1 MNPRLT
7 EPVTLT
13 DSRWTPLRLGGEPR
27 PQPSRD
33 NKHVS
38 CGGVLED
45 SLPTRKSGL
54 LPELILIT
62 AAVNR

>member
-13 DSRWTPLRLGGEPR
+13 DNRWTPLHLGEEPR
-27 PQPSRD
+27 PQRSVD
-33 NKHVS
+33 KKHVS

-45 SLPTRKSGL
+45 SLPTQKSWL